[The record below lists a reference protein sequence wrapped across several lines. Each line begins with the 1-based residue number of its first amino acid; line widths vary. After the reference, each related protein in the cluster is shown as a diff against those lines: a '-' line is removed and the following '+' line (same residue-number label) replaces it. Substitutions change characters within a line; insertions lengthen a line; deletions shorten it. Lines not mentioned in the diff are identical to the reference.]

1 MTVDIPQ
8 ADLQSRARVAGV
20 APTRIGAAAKKVG
33 STTTNAATGAASGL
47 ASLASRYASTDD
59 AWAETPASV
68 RACLD
73 YTRAGGWMPGDR
85 APWLEWLGKGYGYGI
100 AVPATVVGFAALWV
114 VQKPTRLFLTVL
126 AMVLL
131 RVAAGWLLP

>member
-1 MTVDIPQ
+1 MTVDIPD

-33 STTTNAATGAASGL
+33 SSTTNAATGAASGL

-59 AWAETPASV
+59 AWAEKPASV
-68 RACLD
+68 RDCLD
-73 YTRAGGWMPGDR
+73 YTREGGWMPGDR
-85 APWLEWLGKGYGYGI
+85 APFLEWLGKGYGYGI
-100 AVPATVVGFAALWV
+100 AVPATALMDSVEWV

-126 AMVLL
+126 AIVLL
-131 RVAAGWLLP
+131 KVAAGWLLP

>member
-1 MTVDIPQ
+1 MTVDIPKRQ
-8 ADLQSRARVAGV
+8 VASRARTGVRV
-20 APTRIGAAAKKVG
+20 APTRIGAAAKAVG
-33 STTTNAATGAASGL
+33 STTTNAGSWFAAL
-47 ASLASRYASTDD
+47 VSRYASTDD

-73 YTRAGGWMPGDR
+73 YTREGGWMPGDR
-85 APWLEWLGKGYGYGI
+85 APWLEFLGKGYGYGI
-100 AVPATVVGFAALWV
+100 AVPATVVGFAALWI

-126 AMVLL
+126 ALVLL